1 MFVNSL
7 SLYYQLM
14 PTYQWRYI
22 QMAVTFI
29 LGLMKRDT
37 PISPDVVKFLMEQ
50 TTSVQPTIRLNAQQ

>member
-1 MFVNSL
+1 
-7 SLYYQLM
+7 M